1 VVTIKDNEGHFY
13 IAGQTGSRGLTSDVN
28 TKDILCLKKLKR
40 EKKYQYFMSF
50 PSRCL
55 CFEKQIQDE
64 FFSPAV
70 LIGRKKKIKRIFFR
84 LS

>member
-1 VVTIKDNEGHFY
+1 LFEEIK
-13 IAGQTGSRGLTSDVN
+13 
-28 TKDILCLKKLKR
+28 K
-40 EKKYQYFMSF
+40 EKNIFMSF

-70 LIGRKKKIKRIFFR
+70 LIGRKKELRVFFQIV
-84 LS
+84 LK